1 MAAPR
6 PKKKTII
13 KKKAPAK
20 KVPIKKTD
28 VKSPEE
34 TRKSIS
40 RKQVGTSRP
49 ARGLPP
55 EGAKARALTGMKQ
68 PGRSLTVSQPE
79 KVRMNFMDK
88 LLREGTPNRATTPRV
103 INQGYTP
110 GSASRA
116 VVPFT
121 AQSTTAKAPKTGV
134 ARGLGS
140 KAFGAI
146 GAIVDPSFM
155 SNEYGGAAGP
165 GSTVPGQAQ
174 KAVEK
179 KMKRE
184 IRQGP
189 KLAVTGVKEGTTRRL
204 APTGSRKPAP
214 GANYSGQEKKK
225 IPMKP
230 APGSNYSGKSS
241 TYSGYGTSNVPKTI
255 AANTAATSAA
265 STSSGGGSQAAAVAK
280 AGGSVKSGVGRQTR
294 YQRDELAMEQKRSS
308 SRPKKSIFS
317 LFRKG

>member
-49 ARGLPP
+49 AKDFNKGGLR
-55 EGAKARALTGMKQ
+55 AKVLQDAAK
-68 PGRSLTVSQPE
+68 S
-79 KVRMNFMDK
+79 
-88 LLREGTPNRATTPRV
+88 A
-103 INQGYTP
+103 
-110 GSASRA
+110 ASR
-116 VVPFT
+116 T
-121 AQSTTAKAPKTGV
+121 ILRTGLKV
-134 ARGLGS
+134 
-140 KAFGAI
+140 
-146 GAIVDPSFM
+146 
-155 SNEYGGAAGP
+155 AGP
-165 GSTVPGQAQ
+165 VGALVSMTVPAGEGSTVPGQAQ

-189 KLAVTGVKEGTTRRL
+189 ELAVTGVKEGIIGRTGSLKNKTGQSRPEYRTWQTWKNKGKK
-204 APTGSRKPAP
+204 ASVSPTTGSRKPAP
-214 GANYSGQEKKK
+214 GSNYSGQEKKK

-241 TYSGYGTSNVPKTI
+241 TYSGYGTFNTSKIKTN
-255 AANTAATSAA
+255 ATNTAATSTAA
-265 STSSGGGSQAAAVAK
+265 ASSGGESQAATVAK
-280 AGGSVKSGVGRQTR
+280 AGGSATNVSKTKVGRQTR